1 MRKFLALLTLLF
13 AGQAYAQISKAG
25 QAGAKFLSLPYSVR
39 GESMGGAFTAV
50 GDDPSVI
57 FYNPAGAAL
66 VTQKSLYFVAGNWW
80 GSYVSGI
87 SYVTPTNRGNFSV
100 FMSGVY
106 VGGIEAYELTADAQI
121 VYKGTIAYMASQ
133 LGFGYS
139 AFLTDKFAFGVDV
152 KLIYEGFGGY
162 STAYSVAI
170 DAGTYYQVGFRD
182 VVIASSFRHF
192 GFDLKPS
199 GTYTR
204 YEYNNGV
211 VENIVEYTSYKLPTV
226 YNLGISG
233 SLYSN
238 AYSRLK
244 GSVEIVHPVDN
255 LEYYVVGLEYS
266 ILNMVFVRTGYK
278 FYTNEAEAVNGANG
292 LNFGLGIRY
301 GKFALDYGYYMK
313 GIMPP
318 INQVSILYNF

>member
-1 MRKFLALLTLLF
+1 MRKFLALLTLFF

-66 VTQKSLYFVAGNWW
+66 ITQKSLYFVAGNWW
-80 GSYVSGI
+80 GSYVSGV
-87 SYVTPTNRGNFSV
+87 SYVTPTKRGNLSV

-121 VYKGTIAYMASQ
+121 IYKGTIAYMASQ

-139 AFLTDKFAFGVDV
+139 TFLTDKFAFGVDV

-170 DAGTYYQVGFRD
+170 DAGTYYHVGFRD

-226 YNLGISG
+226 FNLGISG

-244 GSVEIVHPVDN
+244 GSLEIVHPVDN
-255 LEYYVVGLEYS
+255 LEYYVLGLEYS
-266 ILNMVFVRTGYK
+266 ILNMVFLRAGYK

-292 LNFGLGIRY
+292 LNVGLGIRY